1 VAGDPDAPPT
11 RSWAQFEAEV
21 PAMAAFVRE
30 RLDAHRHKMMATI
43 RADGWPR
50 ISGIEIMIDRG
61 EVWIGGMPNAR
72 KSADLW
78 RDPRVAIHSGSD
90 EPAAFKGDARL
101 TGLAVPIHDEAVKA
115 TFLAAAGG
123 GPPGPF
129 DLFRLA
135 ITEVST
141 VRVGEPADHLVLQV
155 WRPGQEVR
163 EIRRD

>member
-1 VAGDPDAPPT
+1 VAIDQQRRPT
-11 RSWAQFEAEV
+11 RTWAEFEAEA

-30 RLDAHRHKMMATI
+30 RLDAHRHKLMATI

-50 ISGIEIMIDRG
+50 ISGIEITIDRG
-61 EVWIGGMPNAR
+61 EVWFGGMPNAR
-72 KSADLW
+72 KSADL
-78 RDPRVAIHSGSD
+78 RGDPRVAIHSGSD

-101 TGLAVPIHDEAVKA
+101 TGLAVPIEDEAVKA
-115 TFLAAAGG
+115 GFMEAAGG

-135 ITEVST
+135 ITEAST
-141 VRVGEPADHLVLQV
+141 VRVGEPADHLVIQV
-155 WRPGQEVR
+155 WRPGQGVR